1 MSFSL
6 LLHAL
11 EPKPDRK
18 VLEKI
23 TVEVPSIAR
32 ADAAGILR
40 GWFGIVS
47 SGLSLEDAQAFHAG
61 LRTLGC
67 ETDIVPDGDIPSLH
81 QDFRCHLID
90 LTAETLILTNAM
102 NRRQER
108 GRDEFVFA
116 AAGIVE
122 RERPVSD
129 YEMQTEV
136 RYFEGGAYTT
146 QVPTR
151 VSKTVEK
158 DYFRIDLF
166 FSREPH
172 RISLEM
178 DRDSVITYGGR
189 PIRMK
194 NRTELTVLLAD
205 LGSLLPPERMNRG
218 LRELST
224 ETLYPSLQAYEE
236 EIRWS
241 FHRLGAKG

>member
-1 MSFSL
+1 LSFSL

-11 EPKPDRK
+11 EPKPDRRA
-18 VLEKI
+18 LEEI
-23 TVEVPSIAR
+23 TVDVPSVAR
-32 ADAAGILR
+32 ADAASILR

-47 SGLSLEDAQAFHAG
+47 SGLSIEDATAFQAG

-81 QDFRCHLID
+81 HDFRCHLID
-90 LTAETLILTNAM
+90 LTAESLILTNAM

-108 GRDEFVFA
+108 GRGEFVFA

-122 RERPVSD
+122 RERPVSAT
-129 YEMQTEV
+129 ELQSEV
-136 RYFEGGAYTT
+136 RYFEGGAYTV

-166 FSREPH
+166 FSNEPH

-178 DRDSVITYGGR
+178 DDMSVITFGGR

-194 NRTELTVLLAD
+194 NRTELLVLLAD
-205 LGSLLPPERMNRG
+205 LKSLLPPERMNRC

-224 ETLYPSLQAYEE
+224 EPAYPSLQTYEE
-236 EIRWS
+236 EIRWA

>member
-1 MSFSL
+1 MNFSL
-6 LLHAL
+6 LLHAIG
-11 EPKPDRK
+11 PKPDRK
-18 VLEKI
+18 ALEEI
-23 TVEVPSIAR
+23 TVSVPSIAR

-47 SGLSLEDAQAFHAG
+47 SGLSYEEAQAFQVG
-61 LRTLGC
+61 LGTLGC

-81 QDFRCHLID
+81 HDFRCHLIE
-90 LTAETLILTNAM
+90 LSGESIILTNAM

-108 GRDEFVFA
+108 RRNEFVFA

-136 RYFEGGAYTT
+136 RYTQNGAYVS

-151 VSKTVEK
+151 ITKFVEK

-166 FSREPH
+166 FSHEPH
-172 RISLEM
+172 RVSLEM
-178 DRDSVITYGGR
+178 DKDSVITYGGR

-194 NRTELTVLLAD
+194 NRTELAVLLAD
-205 LGSLLPPERMNRG
+205 LASFLPPERMNRG

-224 ETLYPSLQAYEE
+224 EPLYPSLQAYEE

-241 FHRLGAKG
+241 FYRLGAKR

>member
-1 MSFSL
+1 LSFSL

-18 VLEKI
+18 ALEEI
-23 TVEVPSIAR
+23 TDDVPSVAR

-40 GWFGIVS
+40 GWFGFVS
-47 SGLSLEDAQAFHAG
+47 SGLPYEVAQAFQTG

-67 ETDIVPDGDIPSLH
+67 ETDIVLDGDISSLH
-81 QDFRCHLID
+81 QDFRCHLIE
-90 LTAETLILTNAM
+90 LTAESIILTTAM

-108 GRDEFVFA
+108 RREEFVFA
-116 AAGIVE
+116 AAGVVE
-122 RERPVSD
+122 RKRPVSD
-129 YEMQTEV
+129 YELQTEV

-146 QVPTR
+146 QVPKR

-178 DRDSVITYGGR
+178 DKDSVITYGGR
-189 PIRMK
+189 PLRMK
-194 NRTELTVLLAD
+194 NRTELTVLMAD
-205 LGSLLPPERMNRG
+205 LVSLLPPERMNRG

-241 FHRLGAKG
+241 FYRLGAKG

>member
-1 MSFSL
+1 MNFSL
-6 LLHAL
+6 LLHAIG
-11 EPKPDRK
+11 PKPDRK
-18 VLEKI
+18 ALEEI
-23 TVEVPSIAR
+23 TVSVPSIAR

-47 SGLSLEDAQAFHAG
+47 SGLSYEEAQAFQVG
-61 LRTLGC
+61 LGTLGC

-81 QDFRCHLID
+81 HDFRCHLIG
-90 LTAETLILTNAM
+90 LSGESIILTNAM

-108 GRDEFVFA
+108 RRNEFVFA

-136 RYFEGGAYTT
+136 RYTQNGAYVS

-151 VSKTVEK
+151 ITKFVEK
-158 DYFRIDLF
+158 DYFRIDIF
-166 FSREPH
+166 FSHEPH
-172 RISLEM
+172 RVSLEM
-178 DRDSVITYGGR
+178 DKDSVITYGGR

-194 NRTELTVLLAD
+194 NRTELAVLLAD
-205 LGSLLPPERMNRG
+205 LASFLPPERMNRG

-224 ETLYPSLQAYEE
+224 EPLYPSLQAYEE

-241 FHRLGAKG
+241 FYRLGAKR

>member
-1 MSFSL
+1 LSFSL

-18 VLEKI
+18 ALEEI

-224 ETLYPSLQAYEE
+224 ENLYPSLQAYEE

>member
-1 MSFSL
+1 MNFSL

-18 VLEKI
+18 ALEEI
-23 TVEVPSIAR
+23 TVEVESVAR

-47 SGLSLEDAQAFHAG
+47 SGLSLEDATAFQAG

-67 ETDIVPDGDIPSLH
+67 ETDIVADGDIPSLH
-81 QDFRCHLID
+81 PDFRCHLID
-90 LTAETLILTNAM
+90 LTAESLILTTAM

-108 GRDEFVFA
+108 GRGEFVFA
-116 AAGIVE
+116 AAGIFE

-129 YEMQTEV
+129 YELQTEV
-136 RYFEGGAYTT
+136 RRAEGVRYVVKVDKLVT
-146 QVPTR
+146 
-151 VSKTVEK
+151 KTVEK
-158 DYFRIDLF
+158 TYFRIDLF
-166 FSREPH
+166 FSHEPH
-172 RISLEM
+172 RVSLEM
-178 DRDSVITYGGR
+178 DDMSVITYGGR

-205 LGSLLPPERMNRG
+205 LKSLLPPERMNRC

-224 ETLYPSLQAYEE
+224 EPPYPSLQTYEE
-236 EIRWS
+236 EIRWA

>member
-18 VLEKI
+18 ALEET
-23 TVEVPSIAR
+23 TVNVPSVAR

-47 SGLSLEDAQAFHAG
+47 SGLSLEDATAFQAG

-81 QDFRCHLID
+81 HDFRCHLID
-90 LTAETLILTNAM
+90 LTAESVILTNAM
-102 NRRQER
+102 NRRQQR

-136 RYFEGGAYTT
+136 RHSQGARYTVNVNKLVT
-146 QVPTR
+146 
-151 VSKTVEK
+151 KFVEK

-178 DRDSVITYGGR
+178 DKDSVITYGGR

-218 LRELST
+218 LRELSM
-224 ETLYPSLQAYEE
+224 ETLYPSLQTYEE
-236 EIRWS
+236 EIRWA
-241 FHRLGAKG
+241 FYRLGAKG

>member
-18 VLEKI
+18 ALEEI

-178 DRDSVITYGGR
+178 DRNSVITYGGR

>member
-1 MSFSL
+1 MNFSL
-6 LLHAL
+6 LLHAIG
-11 EPKPDRK
+11 PKPDRK
-18 VLEKI
+18 ALEEI
-23 TVEVPSIAR
+23 TVSVPSIAR

-47 SGLSLEDAQAFHAG
+47 SGLSYEEAQAFQVG
-61 LRTLGC
+61 LGTLGC

-81 QDFRCHLID
+81 HDFRCHLIE
-90 LTAETLILTNAM
+90 LSGESIILTNAM

-108 GRDEFVFA
+108 RRNEFVFA
-116 AAGIVE
+116 AAGIVA

-136 RYFEGGAYTT
+136 RYTQNGAYTT

-151 VSKTVEK
+151 VTEFVEK

-166 FSREPH
+166 FSRKPH

-178 DRDSVITYGGR
+178 DKDSIITYGGR

-194 NRTELTVLLAD
+194 NRTEILVLLVD
-205 LGSLLPPERMNRG
+205 LKSLLPQERMNRG

-224 ETLYPSLQAYEE
+224 ETLYPSLQTYEE
-236 EIRWS
+236 EIRWA
-241 FHRLGAKG
+241 FYRLGAKG